1 MGIADSD
8 DKKVIDIKLELYCEI
23 CNNPKI
29 SIKPEV
35 SSSSSNNLD
44 YLNHQD
50 GSYDKNKFDIKLE
63 PCCEICN
70 PPKISIKLEANR
82 FTGNKPE
89 YLRHMD
95 GSDDKSS
102 IKTDILMQ
110 SDNQAQ
116 NLSNEMQIG
125 EVNNDSDV
133 EVNLAYKIIDT
144 SNVCE
149 VNTFKRDAEKILSD
163 TKPLFKIDQ
172 TQLTVEVDNK
182 IDLGYEMTDNLN
194 VCDNKKTALKKENV
208 DYDNLILEDD
218 VNKQPVHELQSKGM

>member
-1 MGIADSD
+1 MGIANSD
-8 DKKVIDIKLELYCEI
+8 DKKAIDSKLELYCEI

-35 SSSSSNNLD
+35 SSSSSNNPD

-95 GSDDKSS
+95 GSDDKSG
-102 IKTDILMQ
+102 IKTDITMQ

-116 NLSNEMQIG
+116 NLSNEMQIK
-125 EVNNDSDV
+125 EVDNDSDFDV
-133 EVNLAYKIIDT
+133 DLAYKIIDT

-149 VNTFKRDAEKILSD
+149 VNAFKREGEKILPD
-163 TKPLFKIDQ
+163 TKPLLKIDQ
-172 TQLTVEVDNK
+172 TQLRVEVDNT
-182 IDLGYEMTDNLN
+182 IDSSYKMTNTLN
-194 VCDNKKTALKKENV
+194 VCDKEKTALKKENV

-218 VNKQPVHELQSKGM
+218 VNKQHVQLQSKGM